1 MYIISLKAHGNLQC
15 RQSWAYCPR
24 LIDGEAQTSSV
35 SFPRLPSKQMSRQKT
50 RSYHIR
56 CKISQLQG
64 MPEAG
69 GAQEGKELL
78 VCPTFRDESANSVIS
93 HCAEWILISWFFFFF
108 CLFHF
113 FNRLCS
119 KGGQRFGDN
128 IPRGRAKI
136 RAVEMIWVSS
146 ASRDRCHLLTSFC
159 LEKRRTPN
167 LCETEKC

>member
-1 MYIISLKAHGNLQC
+1 MEKL
-15 RQSWAYCPR
+15 RQVQWVSQGYPVSKCQDKKPGPTTSDAKSPNSKGCPR
-24 LIDGEAQTSSV
+24 LVEPRKEKNCWFVLHFGMKAQIQWFHIV
-35 SFPRLPSKQMSRQKT
+35 LNEYLFP
-50 RSYHIR
+50 
-56 CKISQLQG
+56 
-64 MPEAG
+64 
-69 GAQEGKELL
+69 
-78 VCPTFRDESANSVIS
+78 D
-93 HCAEWILISWFFFFF
+93 FFFF